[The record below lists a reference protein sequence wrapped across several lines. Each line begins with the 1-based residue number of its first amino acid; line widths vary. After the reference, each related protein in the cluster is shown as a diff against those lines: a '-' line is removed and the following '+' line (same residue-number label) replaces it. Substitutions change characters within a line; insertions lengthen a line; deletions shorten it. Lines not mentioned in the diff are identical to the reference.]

1 MIESGSG
8 TLPDIRI
15 LCVDDHA
22 VVREGI
28 AVVLDLQPDMK
39 VVAAA
44 GTGDEAIR
52 LFRHHRPDVTL
63 MDLQMPGM
71 SGLDAIRAICAE
83 HSDARI
89 IVLTMFHGDED
100 IYQSLQAGATTYLLK
115 ETLSKDLVR
124 VIREVHAGGRPISD
138 DIAAR
143 LAERTPKSQLTPRE
157 VAVLRLIAEGLHN
170 KEIAATL
177 GITEET
183 VHSHLKNIFT
193 KWHVNDRRAAVNVAV
208 RRGII
213 HVA

>member
-1 MIESGSG
+1 VNERP
-8 TLPDIRI
+8 LAHIRI

-28 AVVLDLQPDMK
+28 AVVLELQPDMK

-44 GTGDEAIR
+44 GTGVEAVAQ
-52 LFRHHRPDVTL
+52 FRAHRPDVVL
-63 MDLQMPGM
+63 MDLQLPTMT
-71 SGLDAIRAICAE
+71 GLEAIRAIRGE
-83 HSDARI
+83 DPEARI

-100 IYQSLQAGATTYLLK
+100 IFQALQAGATTYLLK

-138 DIAAR
+138 EVAAS
-143 LAERTPKSQLTPRE
+143 LAGRTMQPALTPRE
-157 VAVLRLIAEGLHN
+157 LSVLKLIAAGMHN
-170 KEIAATL
+170 RQIATAL

-183 VHSHLKNIFT
+183 VHSHLKNIFA
-193 KWHVNDRRAAVNVAV
+193 KWRVGDRRAAVNVAL

-213 HVA
+213 HID